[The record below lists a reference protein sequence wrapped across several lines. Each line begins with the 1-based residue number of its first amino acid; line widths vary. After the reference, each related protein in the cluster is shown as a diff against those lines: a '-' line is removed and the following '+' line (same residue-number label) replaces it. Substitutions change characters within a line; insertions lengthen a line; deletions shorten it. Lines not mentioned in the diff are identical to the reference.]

1 MLGIGVGAS
10 SIARE
15 EASDRTVEG
24 FEMIGVNLV
33 RLKRLRSLG
42 MLPERSLILGTLASS
57 FMLLG
62 FLVLEAYFHPF
73 FSVVGGRPTLPVR
86 ITS

>member
-24 FEMIGVNLV
+24 FEMIGVNV
-33 RLKRLRSLG
+33 RVEKGLRSLG

-62 FLVLEAYFHPF
+62 SLVLEAYFHPF